1 MGRLTSFFSPRR
13 ANHTN
18 ETRLFYA
25 SDVHGSD
32 RCWKK
37 FLQAGKFY
45 KASLLIMG
53 GDLAGKAFVPLVEEG
68 DGRWHVHF
76 QGRDEQLST
85 EQLPETEQAIRDN
98 GMYPFRTTPAE
109 LQRLAG
115 DEALQSG
122 RFS

>member
-45 KASLLIMG
+45 KDSLLIMG
-53 GDLAGKAFVPLVEEG
+53 GDLGGKDFVPLVGGG
-68 DGRWHVHF
+68 DGRLDVHF
-76 QGRDEQLST
+76 QGRDEQRGT
-85 EQLPETEQAIRDN
+85 EQLPETGKAIREN
-98 GMYPFRTTPAE
+98 GR
-109 LQRLAG
+109 G
-115 DEALQSG
+115 
-122 RFS
+122 